1 MTPIVPDVL
10 WIGHAGDGRD
20 LPRLLDAGIRAV
32 VRLAVEE
39 PSPSTLREWID
50 VRIPLLDGP
59 GNSPAFLLLAIRSVA
74 TLVEA
79 RVPTLI
85 CCGAGMSRSP
95 CIAALAL
102 ASVFGEPPES
112 ALARVARLR
121 PCDISPG
128 LWNEARSVWASFRE
142 KPSTQEG

>member
-20 LPRLLDAGIRAV
+20 LLRLVDAGLRAV

-39 PSPSTLREWID
+39 PSPSTLRDLID

-59 GNSPAFLLLAIRSVA
+59 GNPPEFLLLAIRAVA

-79 RVPTLI
+79 RVPTLV

-102 ASVFGEPPES
+102 ASVLDEPPES

-128 LWNEARSVWASFRE
+128 LWNEARSVWASSRSQ
-142 KPSTQEG
+142 PSTREG